1 MQTNSHS
8 TPQPRG
14 DNHLGQA
21 RIENRK
27 VQAEPASRSLEGQG
41 QRDLQVPGV
50 TRNEIATS
58 AVARSPVRGTHCL
71 HWRTRPP
78 TALAADDRP
87 YAVDGGGLRPPDR
100 DGNHRPADRRR
111 LPNAPT

>member
-8 TPQPRG
+8 TPQLRG

-27 VQAEPASRSLEGQG
+27 VQAEPANRLLEGQG

-58 AVARSPVRGTHCL
+58 AVACSPVCGTYCL
-71 HWRTRPP
+71 HWRTQPP
-78 TALAADDRP
+78 TTLAADDRP
-87 YAVDGGGLRPPDR
+87 YAVDGGGLRPPDG
-100 DGNHRPADRRR
+100 DGSQ
-111 LPNAPT
+111 